1 MFYLLII
8 IWIYENFIESVDYT
22 QYGNTLNFVQIVIK
36 PLEYLILEFIH
47 SIYLFFVTWV
57 ISYEV
62 LFLLC
67 GTNSFIEFKYFT
79 EHNKFQCKIIMFFLP
94 IHKFSCPF
102 YNTYCFTYKRFSMNI
117 IKILLFQHAQSR
129 EINKCA
135 LGSVHFQLIQ
145 LSPRSLT
152 NFINISRLIIT
163 LRNASLTYYKGFTC
177 YYFQYTSQQSFTPMM
192 VYYSSNK
199 CMFLCALNVPGRGIL
214 YAFVKI

>member
-8 IWIYENFIESVDYT
+8 IWVYENFMESVDYT

-79 EHNKFQCKIIMFFLP
+79 EHNKFQCKIIMLFLP
-94 IHKFSCPF
+94 IRKFSCPF
-102 YNTYCFTYKRFSMNI
+102 SNTYCFTTSSKMDIYYDHF
-117 IKILLFQHAQSR
+117 LFETLMIESTYVC
-129 EINKCA
+129 N
-135 LGSVHFQLIQ
+135 
-145 LSPRSLT
+145 LT
-152 NFINISRLIIT
+152 QF
-163 LRNASLTYYKGFTC
+163 
-177 YYFQYTSQQSFTPMM
+177 M
-192 VYYSSNK
+192 
-199 CMFLCALNVPGRGIL
+199 
-214 YAFVKI
+214 